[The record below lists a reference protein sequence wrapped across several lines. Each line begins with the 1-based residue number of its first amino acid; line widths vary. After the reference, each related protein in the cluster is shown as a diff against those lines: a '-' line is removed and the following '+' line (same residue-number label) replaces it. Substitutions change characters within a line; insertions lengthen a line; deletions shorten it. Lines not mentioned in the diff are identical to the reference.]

1 MVAIL
6 SPQGDEKRMNA
17 NKQGLSRHW
26 RWLQLIHL
34 RIKFVTRQCVQISHG
49 PQANAFGAQLVM
61 KKGGTRIE
69 SLLEFVLS

>member
-6 SPQGDEKRMNA
+6 SPWGDERKMKGSR
-17 NKQGLSRHW
+17 QGLSRHW

-49 PQANAFGAQLVM
+49 PQANAFRAQLVM